1 MHEVH
6 FFDSK
11 KYDQEYFTQLVGS
24 NFNKYPFKLVFHD
37 FKLNAHTV
45 QAAKGA
51 KAICAFVN
59 DQVGKEVI
67 EKLNAEDIH
76 VLALRSAGY
85 NNIDLKAAY
94 NRLHV
99 MRVPAYSPY
108 SVAEHSLALMLTLNR
123 KTHKAYYRTRENN
136 FSLDGLMG
144 FDLHGKTVGIV
155 GTGKIGQIA
164 GKILH
169 GFGCRLLAYDPY
181 PQKDF
186 ATQYDVNYV
195 DLNTIYKESDVIALY
210 CPLSSSTYHMINEE
224 AVSQMKDGVMIINT
238 GRGQLIKTSALIEG
252 LKAKKIGSAGL
263 DVYEEES
270 QYFFE
275 DYSQEVLTDDTL
287 ARLLSFGNVIVT
299 SHQAFF
305 TREALSKIAET
316 TLDNLKDYFE
326 GRPLKN
332 EICYHCDKSDHCP
345 KKWGKSCF

>member
-1 MHEVH
+1 MYEVH
-6 FFDSK
+6 FYDTK
-11 KYDQEYFTQLVGS
+11 KYDQEYFSQLVKRDEG
-24 NFNKYPFKLVFHD
+24 KYPFKLVFHD
-37 FKLNAHTV
+37 FKLNQHTV
-45 QAAKGA
+45 EAAKGA
-51 KAICAFVN
+51 QAICAFVN
-59 DQVGKEVI
+59 DQIDKGVI
-67 EKLNAEDIH
+67 EKLSHSGIK

-85 NNIDLKAAY
+85 NNVDLKAAY
-94 NRLHV
+94 NKLHV

-169 GFGCRLLAYDPY
+169 GFGCKLLAYDPY

-186 ATQYDVNYV
+186 ALQYDVQYT
-195 DLNTIYKESDVIALY
+195 DLKTIYQESDVIALY

-238 GRGQLIKTSALIEG
+238 GRGQLIKTPALIEG
-252 LKAKKIGSAGL
+252 LKNKKIGSAGL

-275 DYSQEVLTDDTL
+275 DFSQEVLTDDTL
-287 ARLLSFGNVIVT
+287 ARLLSFGNVLVT

-305 TREALSKIAET
+305 TKEALSKIAET

-326 GRPLKN
+326 GRTLKN

-345 KKWGKSCF
+345 KKQGKSCF